1 MQGYLSFFNLACEF
15 VVINLDQKNCEI
27 RNLEVDMKIFAA
39 WGCVNLESKRWWM
52 VKYCVF

>member
-39 WGCVNLESKRWWM
+39 WGCVNLESKRW
-52 VKYCVF
+52 